1 MVTGGWDS
9 NYNDLSSTEL
19 LLPSATSWSYSGA
32 LPSPREYLRGA
43 TLNNK
48 VVVTGK
54 NMDVLILYV
63 TIYTNTTFYYTMQ
76 GAGLVSMGW
85 MMYWNLTGKSKNGT
99 RLVPCL

>member
-1 MVTGGWDS
+1 MTGGRA
-9 NYNDLSSTEL
+9 NYNDLDSTEL
-19 LLPSATSWSYSGA
+19 LLPSATSWTYSAA

-48 VVVTGK
+48 VVVTGT

-63 TIYTNTTFYYTMQ
+63 TIYTNITFYYTMQ
-76 GAGLVSMGW
+76 GAGLVRMHW
-85 MMYWNLTGKSKNGT
+85 MMYWNMTGKSKNGT

>member
-1 MVTGGWDS
+1 MISSELD
-9 NYNDLSSTEL
+9 STEL
-19 LLPSATSWSYSGA
+19 LLPSATSWTYSAA
-32 LPSPREYLRGA
+32 LPSPRWQLRGA

-48 VVVTGK
+48 VVVTGT

-63 TIYTNTTFYYTMQ
+63 TIYTNLTIYYTMQ
-76 GAGLVSMGW
+76 GAGLVRMHW